1 MKLSDLVFASLL
13 TAQIYSAINENEV
26 LDDDNLK
33 ESMDAYGCFPGA
45 GGWHWKSPLEQ
56 LQHQLRNRRNWYSIN
71 HHFHIIQL
79 RHLLCLQLDSGLYL
93 LNTFVQGIVA
103 TFHNLVTS
111 SVPSL
116 SCSLGFRILC
126 SKNVC
131 AYRFLPL
138 KMIICCVPLLRTKIQ
153 VQNRKCTFHN

>member
-1 MKLSDLVFASLL
+1 MKKKCSMMIIWRN
-13 TAQIYSAINENEV
+13 QWMR
-26 LDDDNLK
+26 
-33 ESMDAYGCFPGA
+33 MDAFQALVDGA
-45 GGWHWKSPLEQ
+45 GKVPLNSYNISWETGE
-56 LQHQLRNRRNWYSIN
+56 NWYSIN
-71 HHFHIIQL
+71 HHFHVIQL

-93 LNTFVQGIVA
+93 INTFVQGIVA
-103 TFHNLVTS
+103 AFHNLVTS

-138 KMIICCVPLLRTKIQ
+138 KMIICCVPLIRTKI
-153 VQNRKCTFHN
+153 